1 MSEII
6 SIPLNKLV
14 RSPRNVRKTGG
25 ESVEELAA
33 SIHAHGLL
41 HNLTV
46 TEHQN
51 QKGAK
56 SGKYEVIA
64 GDRRFRALERLASE
78 KKISKTFDVPCKL
91 IEASAAL
98 EASLAE
104 NTIRV
109 AMHPA
114 DQFIAFHDLVKSGL
128 SSDEVAARFG
138 VSVLFVRQRLKLANV
153 APRFIEDYRA
163 GAVQLEQL
171 EALALTDD
179 HAAQERVWDS
189 AQNWERSP
197 HNLRRLLTEKKV
209 SSSDKR
215 AIFVSVKAYSD
226 AGGAIE
232 RDLFD
237 EENEGYLT
245 DPALLDRPAGDRCEK
260 IVADLL
266 AQGWAWA
273 KPYLE
278 NNYWEIL
285 DKHRRLSAVQVNLS
299 KELAEEE
306 GKLQTELDA
315 IDDDGS
321 ADSEKRIRQIQA
333 RLDEIEEARTEFTPE
348 QKAKSGVIFAIDH
361 DGRPTYNYGLVER
374 RSKATKDSEGEG
386 QTQDSAPE
394 EEGSGFSAA
403 LLEDL
408 TVQRTAAL
416 RAELAGKPNVA
427 LVAVTHNLAS
437 QVFYDGEQIYNLA
450 TGLTIRAEPYTDRV
464 DLRSADESTAAKSL
478 SKQAK
483 AIRKSLPA
491 KIEDLWEWLLGQ
503 PQNVLLNVLAVA
515 AAHTVNAVQR
525 PHDPP
530 DCGRLN
536 GAKALAQALELDMAN
551 WWQASAANYFGRV
564 KKDQIVEAIQEATG
578 AQVDEKLKSL
588 KKKDLAA
595 EAEKYISSTRW
606 LPEPLR

>member
-1 MSEII
+1 MSEIF

-14 RSPRNVRKTGG
+14 RSAHNVRKTGG
-25 ESVEELAA
+25 ESVEDLAA
-33 SIHAHGLL
+33 SILAHGLL

-46 TEHQN
+46 IEHHN
-51 QKGAK
+51 QKGAN

-64 GDRRFRALERLASE
+64 GARRFGALERLASE
-78 KKISKTFDVPCKL
+78 KKISKTFAVPCKL
-91 IEASAAL
+91 VEASAAL

-114 DQFIAFHDLVKSGL
+114 DQFIAFRDLVTSGL
-128 SSDEVAARFG
+128 SIDEVAARFG
-138 VSVLFVRQRLKLANV
+138 VTTLFVRQRLKLANV
-153 APRFIEDYRA
+153 APRFIEEYRA
-163 GAVQLEQL
+163 GALQLEQL
-171 EALALTDD
+171 EALAITDD
-179 HAAQERVWDS
+179 HTAQERVWDS
-189 AQNWERSP
+189 VQDNWSRSP
-197 HNLRRLLTEKKV
+197 HNLRRLLTEKKA

-215 AIFVSVKAYSD
+215 AIFVGVKTYSD
-226 AGGAIE
+226 AGGVIE
-232 RDLFD
+232 QDLFD
-237 EENEGYLT
+237 EQNEGYLT
-245 DPALLDRPAGDRCEK
+245 DPALLNRLVGERCEK
-260 IVADLL
+260 LVADLL

-273 KPYLE
+273 QPYLE
-278 NNYWEIL
+278 NNYWEVL
-285 DKHRRLSAVQVNLS
+285 DKYKRLNPVSVSIS
-299 KELAEEE
+299 KDLVEEAE
-306 GKLQTELDA
+306 KLQTELDG

-321 ADSEKRIRQIQA
+321 ADSEERMNQIQA
-333 RLDEIEEARTEFTPE
+333 RLEEIEDAQTKFTPE

-361 DGRPTYNYGLVER
+361 DGQPSYNYVLVER
-374 RSKATKDSEGEG
+374 RSKATKDSDGEG
-386 QTQDSAPE
+386 QTPDSAPE
-394 EEGSGFSAA
+394 EDRGFSAT

-416 RAELAGKPNVA
+416 RAELAGKPAVA

-437 QVFYDGEQIYNLA
+437 QVFYDDDQMYRLP
-450 TGLTIRAEPYTDRV
+450 TGLTIRAESYTDRV
-464 DLRSADESTAAKSL
+464 DLRSADESPAAKSL

-491 KIEDLWEWLLGQ
+491 KIEDLWGWLFDQ

-525 PHDPP
+525 PHDAP

-578 AQVDEKLKSL
+578 GPVDERLKSA

-595 EAEKYISSTRW
+595 EAEKCICSTRW

>member
-1 MSEII
+1 MSDII
-6 SIPLNKLV
+6 FIPLNKLV

-46 TEHQN
+46 TEHHN

-98 EASLAE
+98 EVSLAE

-114 DQFIAFHDLVKSGL
+114 DQFIAFRDMVKSGL
-128 SSDEVAARFG
+128 SIDEVAARFG
-138 VSVLFVRQRLKLANV
+138 VTTLFVRQRLRLANV

-163 GAVQLEQL
+163 GALQLEQL
-171 EALALTDD
+171 EALAITND
-179 HAAQERVWDS
+179 HATQQRVWDS

-197 HNLRRLLTEKKV
+197 NNLRRLLTEKKV

-215 AIFVSVKAYSD
+215 AIFVGVKTYSN

-232 RDLFD
+232 QDLFD
-237 EENEGYLT
+237 DENEGYLT
-245 DPALLDRPAGDRCEK
+245 DPALLDRLVGDRCEK
-260 IVADLL
+260 IVADLV

-273 KPYLE
+273 KPCME
-278 NNYWEIL
+278 NNYWEVL
-285 DKHRRLSAVQVNLS
+285 DKYTRLNPVAVNLS
-299 KELAEEE
+299 KDLVEEE
-306 GKLQTELDA
+306 EKLQTELDA

-321 ADSEKRIRQIQA
+321 DDSEKRIGQIQA
-333 RLDEIEEARTEFTPE
+333 RLEEIEEARTEFTPE
-348 QKAKSGVIFAIDH
+348 QKTKSGVFFTIEH
-361 DGRPTYNYGLVER
+361 NGRPSYNFGLVER
-374 RSKATKDSEGEG
+374 RSKATKVSEGEG
-386 QTQDSAPE
+386 QTPDGAPE
-394 EEGSGFSAA
+394 EDSGFSAA

-416 RAELAGKPNVA
+416 RAELAGKPDVA

-437 QVFYDGEQIYNLA
+437 QVFYDDEQIYNLA
-450 TGLTIRAEPYTDRV
+450 TGLTIRAAPYTDRV
-464 DLRSADESTAAKSL
+464 DLRSADESPAAKSL
-478 SKQAK
+478 CKQAK

-491 KIEDLWEWLLGQ
+491 KIVDLWGWLLGQ
-503 PQNVLLNVLAVA
+503 PQNVLLNILAVA

-525 PHDPP
+525 PHDAP

-536 GAKALAQALELDMAN
+536 GAKALAEALELDMAN

-578 AQVDEKLKSL
+578 APADERLRSA

-595 EAEKYISSTRW
+595 EAEKCISTTRW